1 MDPLTTEGA
10 GNADDV
16 EKANE
21 NSTRTPAQS
30 LPNFVGKHRMTAAIS
45 LLNQQ
50 IQFLQEEIDQLDTFG
65 GSSIVCKEL
74 IASVESNSDALLPV
88 WKRERGDNKLKK
100 CLNWDEQTTAESE
113 VERKSMVCTH
123 RRNEVCLV
131 YKKREWVEND
141 KRSNRGC
148 LGEVV
153 PESPEL

>member
-88 WKRERGDNKLKK
+88 TKGPTEVAWERWFQRARSSKNLKK
-100 CLNWDEQTTAESE
+100 WI
-113 VERKSMVCTH
+113 
-123 RRNEVCLV
+123 
-131 YKKREWVEND
+131 
-141 KRSNRGC
+141 
-148 LGEVV
+148 
-153 PESPEL
+153 